1 MLIKIE
7 VDDDRFPNDDV
18 IEVGWNRNKEDAI
31 QKYIGEFCKRNNALW
46 IDFYYN
52 ATDEKVDN
60 EDQNNKHFDLAQIL
74 KTGYQK
80 RKFSNT
86 STVNWLQTW
95 RISNL

>member
-1 MLIKIE
+1 MVVMSVMEEIKNI
-7 VDDDRFPNDDV
+7 NSYS
-18 IEVGWNRNKEDAI
+18 
-31 QKYIGEFCKRNNALW
+31 QNNHSN
-46 IDFYYN
+46 YYSAN
-52 ATDEKVDN
+52 DEKVDS
-60 EDQNNKHFDLAQIL
+60 EDQNNKSFDLAQIL

>member
-1 MLIKIE
+1 MVVMSFMEEIKNI
-7 VDDDRFPNDDV
+7 NSYS
-18 IEVGWNRNKEDAI
+18 
-31 QKYIGEFCKRNNALW
+31 QNNQSN
-46 IDFYYN
+46 FYN
-52 ATDEKVDN
+52 ATDEKVDD
-60 EDQNNKHFDLAQIL
+60 EDHDNNSFDLAQLL

>member
-1 MLIKIE
+1 MVVMFVMDEIKNI
-7 VDDDRFPNDDV
+7 NSYS
-18 IEVGWNRNKEDAI
+18 
-31 QKYIGEFCKRNNALW
+31 QNNHSN
-46 IDFYYN
+46 FYN
-52 ATDEKVDN
+52 ATEENVAN
-60 EDQNNKHFDLAQIL
+60 EDQNNKSFDLAQIL

>member
-1 MLIKIE
+1 MVVISVMEEIKNI
-7 VDDDRFPNDDV
+7 NSYS
-18 IEVGWNRNKEDAI
+18 
-31 QKYIGEFCKRNNALW
+31 QNNQSN
-46 IDFYYN
+46 FYN
-52 ATDEKVDN
+52 ATDEKVNN
-60 EDQNNKHFDLAQIL
+60 EDQDNNSFDLAQIL

>member
-1 MLIKIE
+1 MVVMSIMEEIKNIN
-7 VDDDRFPNDDV
+7 PYS
-18 IEVGWNRNKEDAI
+18 
-31 QKYIGEFCKRNNALW
+31 QNNQSN
-46 IDFYYN
+46 FYN
-52 ATDEKVDN
+52 ATDEKVNN
-60 EDQNNKHFDLAQIL
+60 EDQDNNSFDLAQLL

>member
-1 MLIKIE
+1 MVVMYIMEEIKNI
-7 VDDDRFPNDDV
+7 NSYS
-18 IEVGWNRNKEDAI
+18 
-31 QKYIGEFCKRNNALW
+31 QNNHSN
-46 IDFYYN
+46 FYN

-60 EDQNNKHFDLAQIL
+60 EDQDNNSFDLAQLL

>member
-1 MLIKIE
+1 MVVMSFMEEIKNI
-7 VDDDRFPNDDV
+7 NSYS
-18 IEVGWNRNKEDAI
+18 
-31 QKYIGEFCKRNNALW
+31 QNNQSY
-46 IDFYYN
+46 FYN

-60 EDQNNKHFDLAQIL
+60 EDQDNKSFDLAQIL

>member
-1 MLIKIE
+1 MVVMSFMEEIKNI
-7 VDDDRFPNDDV
+7 NSYS
-18 IEVGWNRNKEDAI
+18 
-31 QKYIGEFCKRNNALW
+31 QNNQSN
-46 IDFYYN
+46 FYN
-52 ATDEKVDN
+52 ATDEKVDK
-60 EDQNNKHFDLAQIL
+60 EDQDNNSFDLAQLL

>member
-1 MLIKIE
+1 MVVISFMEEIKNI
-7 VDDDRFPNDDV
+7 NSYC
-18 IEVGWNRNKEDAI
+18 
-31 QKYIGEFCKRNNALW
+31 QNNQS
-46 IDFYYN
+46 FFYN
-52 ATDEKVDN
+52 ANNEKVDN
-60 EDQNNKHFDLAQIL
+60 EDQNNNSFDLAQIL

>member
-1 MLIKIE
+1 MVVMSFMVEIKNI
-7 VDDDRFPNDDV
+7 NSYS
-18 IEVGWNRNKEDAI
+18 
-31 QKYIGEFCKRNNALW
+31 QNNQSN
-46 IDFYYN
+46 FYN
-52 ATDEKVDN
+52 ATDEKVNN
-60 EDQNNKHFDLAQIL
+60 EDQDNNSFDLAQLL

>member
-1 MLIKIE
+1 MVVIPVMEEIKNI
-7 VDDDRFPNDDV
+7 NSYS
-18 IEVGWNRNKEDAI
+18 
-31 QKYIGEFCKRNNALW
+31 QNNHSN
-46 IDFYYN
+46 FYN
-52 ATDEKVDN
+52 ATDEKVNN
-60 EDQNNKHFDLAQIL
+60 EDQNNKYFDLAQIL

>member
-1 MLIKIE
+1 MVVMTVMEEIKNI
-7 VDDDRFPNDDV
+7 NSYS
-18 IEVGWNRNKEDAI
+18 
-31 QKYIGEFCKRNNALW
+31 QNNHSN
-46 IDFYYN
+46 FYN
-52 ATDEKVDN
+52 ANDERVDN
-60 EDQNNKHFDLAQIL
+60 EDQNNNSFDLAQIL

>member
-1 MLIKIE
+1 MVVISDMEEIKNI
-7 VDDDRFPNDDV
+7 NSYS
-18 IEVGWNRNKEDAI
+18 
-31 QKYIGEFCKRNNALW
+31 QNNQSN
-46 IDFYYN
+46 FYN
-52 ATDEKVDN
+52 AIDEKVDN
-60 EDQNNKHFDLAQIL
+60 EDQDNNSFDLAQLL

>member
-1 MLIKIE
+1 MVVMSFMEEIKNI
-7 VDDDRFPNDDV
+7 NSYS
-18 IEVGWNRNKEDAI
+18 
-31 QKYIGEFCKRNNALW
+31 QNNQSN
-46 IDFYYN
+46 FYN
-52 ATDEKVDN
+52 ATDEIVDD
-60 EDQNNKHFDLAQIL
+60 EDQDNNSFDLAQLL

>member
-1 MLIKIE
+1 MVVMFFMEEIKNI
-7 VDDDRFPNDDV
+7 NSYS
-18 IEVGWNRNKEDAI
+18 
-31 QKYIGEFCKRNNALW
+31 QNNQSN
-46 IDFYYN
+46 FYN
-52 ATDEKVDN
+52 VTDEKVDD
-60 EDQNNKHFDLAQIL
+60 EDQDNNSFDLAQLL

>member
-1 MLIKIE
+1 MVVMSFMEEIKNI
-7 VDDDRFPNDDV
+7 NSYS
-18 IEVGWNRNKEDAI
+18 
-31 QKYIGEFCKRNNALW
+31 QNNQSN
-46 IDFYYN
+46 FYN
-52 ATDEKVDN
+52 ATDENVDN
-60 EDQNNKHFDLAQIL
+60 EDQDNNSFDLAQLL

>member
-1 MLIKIE
+1 MVVISFMEEIKNI
-7 VDDDRFPNDDV
+7 NS
-18 IEVGWNRNKEDAI
+18 
-31 QKYIGEFCKRNNALW
+31 YSHNNHSN
-46 IDFYYN
+46 FYN
-52 ATDEKVDN
+52 TTEENVDN
-60 EDQNNKHFDLAQIL
+60 EDQNNKSFDLAQIL

>member
-1 MLIKIE
+1 MVVMSFMEEIKNI
-7 VDDDRFPNDDV
+7 NSYS
-18 IEVGWNRNKEDAI
+18 
-31 QKYIGEFCKRNNALW
+31 QNNQSN
-46 IDFYYN
+46 FYN
-52 ATDEKVDN
+52 ATDEEVDN
-60 EDQNNKHFDLAQIL
+60 EDQNNNSFDLAQIL

>member
-1 MLIKIE
+1 MVVISLMEEIKNI
-7 VDDDRFPNDDV
+7 NSYSQ
-18 IEVGWNRNKEDAI
+18 NKHSN
-31 QKYIGEFCKRNNALW
+31 F
-46 IDFYYN
+46 YN

-60 EDQNNKHFDLAQIL
+60 DDQNNKSFDLAQIL

>member
-1 MLIKIE
+1 MVVMFVMDEIKNI
-7 VDDDRFPNDDV
+7 NSYS
-18 IEVGWNRNKEDAI
+18 
-31 QKYIGEFCKRNNALW
+31 QNNHG
-46 IDFYYN
+46 IFYN
-52 ATDEKVDN
+52 ASDEKVDI
-60 EDQNNKHFDLAQIL
+60 EDQDDKSFDLAQIL

>member
-1 MLIKIE
+1 MVVMSIMEEIKNI
-7 VDDDRFPNDDV
+7 NSYS
-18 IEVGWNRNKEDAI
+18 
-31 QKYIGEFCKRNNALW
+31 QNNQSN
-46 IDFYYN
+46 FYN
-52 ATDEKVDN
+52 ATDEKVNN
-60 EDQNNKHFDLAQIL
+60 EDQDNNSFDLAQLL

>member
-1 MLIKIE
+1 MVVMCSMEEIKNI
-7 VDDDRFPNDDV
+7 NSYS
-18 IEVGWNRNKEDAI
+18 
-31 QKYIGEFCKRNNALW
+31 QNNHSN
-46 IDFYYN
+46 IYN
-52 ATDEKVDN
+52 ATDEKLDN
-60 EDQNNKHFDLAQIL
+60 EDQNNKSFDLAQIL

>member
-1 MLIKIE
+1 MVVISVMEEIKNI
-7 VDDDRFPNDDV
+7 NSYS
-18 IEVGWNRNKEDAI
+18 
-31 QKYIGEFCKRNNALW
+31 QNNHSS
-46 IDFYYN
+46 FYN
-52 ATDEKVDN
+52 ATDEKVDD
-60 EDQNNKHFDLAQIL
+60 EDQDNNSFDLAQLL

>member
-1 MLIKIE
+1 MVVMSFMEEIKNI
-7 VDDDRFPNDDV
+7 NSYS
-18 IEVGWNRNKEDAI
+18 
-31 QKYIGEFCKRNNALW
+31 QNNQSN
-46 IDFYYN
+46 FYN
-52 ATDEKVDN
+52 VTDKKVDN
-60 EDQNNKHFDLAQIL
+60 EDQDNNSFDLAQLL

>member
-1 MLIKIE
+1 MSVMEEIKNI
-7 VDDDRFPNDDV
+7 NSYS
-18 IEVGWNRNKEDAI
+18 
-31 QKYIGEFCKRNNALW
+31 QNNHSN
-46 IDFYYN
+46 FYN

-60 EDQNNKHFDLAQIL
+60 EDQDNNSFDLAQLL

>member
-1 MLIKIE
+1 MVVMPSMEEIKNI
-7 VDDDRFPNDDV
+7 NSYS
-18 IEVGWNRNKEDAI
+18 
-31 QKYIGEFCKRNNALW
+31 QNNQSN
-46 IDFYYN
+46 FYN

-60 EDQNNKHFDLAQIL
+60 EDQDNNSFDLAQLL

>member
-1 MLIKIE
+1 MVVMYFMEEIKNI
-7 VDDDRFPNDDV
+7 NSYS
-18 IEVGWNRNKEDAI
+18 
-31 QKYIGEFCKRNNALW
+31 QNNQSN
-46 IDFYYN
+46 FYN
-52 ATDEKVDN
+52 ATDEKVDD
-60 EDQNNKHFDLAQIL
+60 EDQDNNSFDLAQLL

>member
-1 MLIKIE
+1 MVVMTSMEEIKNI
-7 VDDDRFPNDDV
+7 NSYS
-18 IEVGWNRNKEDAI
+18 
-31 QKYIGEFCKRNNALW
+31 QNNQSN
-46 IDFYYN
+46 FYN
-52 ATDEKVDN
+52 ATDEKVNN
-60 EDQNNKHFDLAQIL
+60 EDQDNNSFDLAQLL

>member
-1 MLIKIE
+1 MSSMEEIKNI
-7 VDDDRFPNDDV
+7 NSYS
-18 IEVGWNRNKEDAI
+18 
-31 QKYIGEFCKRNNALW
+31 QNNQSN
-46 IDFYYN
+46 FYN
-52 ATDEKVDN
+52 ATDEKVNN
-60 EDQNNKHFDLAQIL
+60 EDQDNNSFDLAQLL

>member
-1 MLIKIE
+1 MVVISFMEEIKNI
-7 VDDDRFPNDDV
+7 NSYS
-18 IEVGWNRNKEDAI
+18 
-31 QKYIGEFCKRNNALW
+31 QNNQSN
-46 IDFYYN
+46 FYN
-52 ATDEKVDN
+52 ATDEKVNN
-60 EDQNNKHFDLAQIL
+60 EDQNNKYFDLAQIL

>member
-1 MLIKIE
+1 MVVISFMEEIKNI
-7 VDDDRFPNDDV
+7 NSYS
-18 IEVGWNRNKEDAI
+18 
-31 QKYIGEFCKRNNALW
+31 QNNQSN
-46 IDFYYN
+46 FYN

-60 EDQNNKHFDLAQIL
+60 EDQDNNSFDLAQLL

>member
-1 MLIKIE
+1 MVVMSFMEEIKNI
-7 VDDDRFPNDDV
+7 NSYS
-18 IEVGWNRNKEDAI
+18 
-31 QKYIGEFCKRNNALW
+31 QNNQSN
-46 IDFYYN
+46 FYN
-52 ATDEKVDN
+52 ATDEKVNN
-60 EDQNNKHFDLAQIL
+60 EDQDNNSFDLAQIL

>member
-1 MLIKIE
+1 MVVMSFMEEIKNI
-7 VDDDRFPNDDV
+7 NSYS
-18 IEVGWNRNKEDAI
+18 
-31 QKYIGEFCKRNNALW
+31 QNNQSN
-46 IDFYYN
+46 FYN
-52 ATDEKVDN
+52 ATDEKVDS
-60 EDQNNKHFDLAQIL
+60 EDQDNNSFDLAQLL

>member
-1 MLIKIE
+1 MLVMDEIKNI
-7 VDDDRFPNDDV
+7 NSYS
-18 IEVGWNRNKEDAI
+18 
-31 QKYIGEFCKRNNALW
+31 QNNQSN
-46 IDFYYN
+46 FYN
-52 ATDEKVDN
+52 ATDEKVNN
-60 EDQNNKHFDLAQIL
+60 EDQDNNSFDLAQLL

>member
-1 MLIKIE
+1 MVVISVMEEIKNI
-7 VDDDRFPNDDV
+7 NSYT
-18 IEVGWNRNKEDAI
+18 
-31 QKYIGEFCKRNNALW
+31 QNNHSN
-46 IDFYYN
+46 FYN
-52 ATDEKVDN
+52 ATDEKVNN
-60 EDQNNKHFDLAQIL
+60 EDQNNKYFDLAQIL